1 MSEPTYGF
9 GIQTDM
15 SPAEAEQKIREAL
28 AEEGFGILTEIDVAV
43 TLKNKLDLDV
53 APYRILGACNPQLA
67 HQALSVEQDIGL
79 LLPCNV
85 VIYESG
91 SGSIIQVLD
100 PDLMADLTGN
110 PELQVIA
117 DDARGRLERALA
129 NVQGVGATQ

>member
-1 MSEPTYGF
+1 MSEHTYGF

-110 PELQVIA
+110 PEVQVIA
-117 DDARGRLERALA
+117 DDARGRLKRALA

>member
-1 MSEPTYGF
+1 MSEHTYGF

-43 TLKNKLDLDV
+43 TLKDKLDLDV

-129 NVQGVGATQ
+129 NVQGVGASQ

>member
-1 MSEPTYGF
+1 MSEHTYGF
-9 GIQTDM
+9 GIHTDK
-15 SPAEAEQKIREAL
+15 SPAEAEQEIREAL

-67 HQALSVEQDIGL
+67 YQALSVEQNIGL

-85 VIYESG
+85 VVYESG
-91 SGSIIQVLD
+91 SGSVIQVLD
-100 PDLMADLTGN
+100 PDLMASLTGN
-110 PELQVIA
+110 PELQIIA

-129 NVQGVGATQ
+129 HVQGVDPSQ

>member
-1 MSEPTYGF
+1 MSEHTYGF

-15 SPAEAEQKIREAL
+15 SPAEAEQKTREAL
-28 AEEGFGILTEIDVAV
+28 AEEGFGILTEIDVAA
-43 TLKNKLDLDV
+43 TLKDKLDLDV

-129 NVQGVGATQ
+129 NVQGVGASQ

>member
-1 MSEPTYGF
+1 MSEHTYGF

-129 NVQGVGATQ
+129 NVQGVGASQ

>member
-1 MSEPTYGF
+1 MSEHTYGF

-28 AEEGFGILTEIDVAV
+28 AEEGFGILTEIDVAA
-43 TLKNKLDLDV
+43 TLKDKLDLDV

-129 NVQGVGATQ
+129 NVQGVGASQ

>member
-1 MSEPTYGF
+1 MSEHTYGF

-67 HQALSVEQDIGL
+67 HQALSVEQNIGL

>member
-15 SPAEAEQKIREAL
+15 SPAEAEQKMRDAL
-28 AEEGFGILTEIDVAV
+28 AEEGFGILTEIDVAM

-91 SGSIIQVLD
+91 SGSVIQVLD

-129 NVQGVGATQ
+129 TVQGVGATQ